1 MTNLTPEDIGKRYDQ
16 IAADYEKN
24 RSSTIGMDYLEKFL
38 LLLDPKESVQRKV
51 SILDIGCG
59 TGLPLMKRMVD
70 FGANVTGIDI
80 SSEMIQKAKANVPGA
95 SIIEGDILTIN
106 FEETFDGIVAWDS
119 LFHLPL
125 DQQEQAI
132 LKIASLLNPKGVFLF
147 TAGSDA
153 GELRSTMFDTEFY
166 YSSLSSQKYES
177 ILSDQNCVVI
187 VNEID
192 DPRSQGH
199 RVICCQKVE
208 RIGSES
214 TK

>member
-1 MTNLTPEDIGKRYDQ
+1 MTNLSPDETGKRYDQ
-16 IAADYEKN
+16 IATDYEQN

-38 LLLDPKESVQRKV
+38 LLLDTKESGLRKV

-70 FGANVTGIDI
+70 FEANVTGIDI

-106 FEETFDGIVAWDS
+106 FEETFDGILAWDS

-132 LKIASLLNPKGVFLF
+132 RKIASLLKPNGIFLF
-147 TAGSDA
+147 TAGGSE

-192 DPRSQGH
+192 DPRSKGH
-199 RVICCQKVE
+199 RVICCRRKTSDE
-208 RIGSES
+208 R
-214 TK
+214 K